1 MKKTLITLADVRQA
15 LVDSISG
22 PAQQKT
28 PTLSDEQLL
37 KTDLVNDFKMDSL
50 ELVELTM
57 HLEHDLRI
65 TISDE
70 MFSAFKT
77 TTVAHLI
84 DCCNRYATE
93 NM

>member
-1 MKKTLITLADVRQA
+1 MEKTLITLANVRQA
-15 LVDSISG
+15 LVDSISDI
-22 PAQQKT
+22 AQQET
-28 PTLSDEQLL
+28 PTLSDKQLL
-37 KTDLVNDFKMDSL
+37 ETDLVNDFKMDSL

-57 HLEHDLRI
+57 RIERDLKI
-65 TISDE
+65 TISDK
-70 MFSAFKT
+70 MFSAFKN